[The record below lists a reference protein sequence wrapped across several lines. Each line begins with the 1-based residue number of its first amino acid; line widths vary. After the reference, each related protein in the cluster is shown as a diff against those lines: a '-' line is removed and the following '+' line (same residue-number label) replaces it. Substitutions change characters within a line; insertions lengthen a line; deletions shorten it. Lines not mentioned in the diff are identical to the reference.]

1 MLRKHQRELGE
12 LLDKIIDEYKTTGKL
27 PKKSIFSSIFPGGG
41 KSVLPIIALQKLSE
55 AGIVDKV
62 CWVVPRSSLKIQ
74 GAQEFAKGYLKSLF
88 PHNLEIRELE
98 RVNDVN
104 PTRGGNGFI
113 TTYQAL
119 VAARNNNKGRQNNN
133 EYEFDNCKYLLV
145 LDEFHHVSKNAH
157 DEEERGYY
165 EAVKPLY
172 DRAAFVL
179 GMTGTIKRHDEEE
192 TAFVEYKENE
202 STGNKAPV
210 LDLEYT
216 YDDALNEKAIIP
228 LYCNKAETLSVKY
241 ERNGE
246 KVDKT
251 SIENKTDLSVAID
264 SEIGKNI
271 LKAGITHWMD
281 YKANANPRSKLIIIG
296 HSQKHCKDLATEV
309 FSIKP
314 TGTVLAISD
323 EKNAHENIKTFRTKP
338 GCEILI
344 TCQMAYEGLD
354 CKEATHLIILTRI
367 RSIPWLIQALTRIM
381 RYDKDGIE
389 YKKQNAFA
397 FAPDDKEMSNAIKY
411 VGGYDISLPIDQ
423 EDELTELLGQL
434 ENDEDGGDNNE
445 PTVIENKS
453 SAIRGYQQADAMG
466 NELGS
471 DLMVKVQMFMSKN
484 KIRDVPEIKVYET
497 LRAANALGGL
507 GEFISV
513 EEEVL
518 KQKNSDDIDLTIREK
533 EAILR
538 KKIQR
543 KASLLDRK
551 FYEKDGFWNKKI
563 FNAFRGKNRKDMILD
578 ELQKCYRWLLNEAK
592 NEAKQRL
599 SIA

>member
-1 MLRKHQRELGE
+1 
-12 LLDKIIDEYKTTGKL
+12 
-27 PKKSIFSSIFPGGG
+27 
-41 KSVLPIIALQKLSE
+41 
-55 AGIVDKV
+55 
-62 CWVVPRSSLKIQ
+62 
-74 GAQEFAKGYLKSLF
+74 
-88 PHNLEIRELE
+88 
-98 RVNDVN
+98 
-104 PTRGGNGFI
+104 
-113 TTYQAL
+113 
-119 VAARNNNKGRQNNN
+119 
-133 EYEFDNCKYLLV
+133 
-145 LDEFHHVSKNAH
+145 
-157 DEEERGYY
+157 
-165 EAVKPLY
+165 
-172 DRAAFVL
+172 
-179 GMTGTIKRHDEEE
+179 
-192 TAFVEYKENE
+192 
-202 STGNKAPV
+202 
-210 LDLEYT
+210 
-216 YDDALNEKAIIP
+216 
-228 LYCNKAETLSVKY
+228 
-241 ERNGE
+241 
-246 KVDKT
+246 
-251 SIENKTDLSVAID
+251 
-264 SEIGKNI
+264 
-271 LKAGITHWMD
+271 
-281 YKANANPRSKLIIIG
+281 
-296 HSQKHCKDLATEV
+296 
-309 FSIKP
+309 
-314 TGTVLAISD
+314 
-323 EKNAHENIKTFRTKP
+323 
-338 GCEILI
+338 
-344 TCQMAYEGLD
+344 
-354 CKEATHLIILTRI
+354 
-367 RSIPWLIQALTRIM
+367 M